1 MNEQVKV
8 NYREWVRTLIARKG
22 EDAHE
27 EIAKELEDLE
37 RMRAKAQKGWNDTIL
52 LADQAVNMYELSKR

>member
-1 MNEQVKV
+1 MSEQVKV

-37 RMRAKAQKGWNDTIL
+37 RMRAKAQKGWDETIL
-52 LADQAVNMYELSKR
+52 LADQAINCYERMK